1 MMRLTT
7 AARAAVGPIVV
18 LLVVAAAVTW
28 FGRSPGVT
36 RPVKFDEPTST
47 ELQTV
52 AQTKILFGHQS
63 VGANLLGALPD
74 VYRAAHMP
82 APLVVETRDV
92 VTSEGGFVAHAYVG
106 VNGDPLGKLD
116 DFARMVD
123 GRLGNE
129 VDVAL
134 VKFCY
139 ADIVAATDV
148 RAVFDAYTSTM
159 ADLEARHPDVRFL
172 YTTVPVTADRNL
184 KARIK
189 AVLGR
194 DDGMGPDD
202 NRARQR
208 YNELIREQYGMSG
221 RLFDIAAVE
230 STMQTSPTR
239 RGDGD
244 GTYYVLNDD
253 LRSDRGHLNEQGA
266 EAAAAEFVRVVAANA
281 PTT

>member
-1 MMRLTT
+1 M
-7 AARAAVGPIVV
+7 
-18 LLVVAAAVTW
+18 
-28 FGRSPGVT
+28 T
-36 RPVKFDEPTST
+36 RPVQFDEPTAT

-52 AQTKILFGHQS
+52 ARTKILFGHQS

-74 VYRAAHMP
+74 VYRQAHLP
-82 APLVVETRDV
+82 APLIVETRDV
-92 VTSEGGFVAHAYVG
+92 ATSARGFIAHAYVG
-106 VNGDPLGKLD
+106 RNGDPLGKLA
-116 DFARMVD
+116 DFSRLVD
-123 GRLGNE
+123 GPLGDD

-139 ADIVAATDV
+139 ADIVAGTDV

-159 ADLEARHPDVRFL
+159 ADLAARHPDVRFL
-172 YTTVPVTADRNL
+172 YTTAPLTADRNV
-184 KARIK
+184 KAKIK

-208 YNELIREQYGMSG
+208 YNELIREEYGMSG

-230 STMQTSPTR
+230 STMQATPTR

-244 GTYYVLNDD
+244 GTYYVLNDN

-266 EAAAAEFVRVVAANA
+266 EAAAAEFVRVVSANA
-281 PTT
+281 PAR